1 MCNFHGYDNARSR
14 RNERRRVKQAA
25 YNRNKA
31 LNLALKIALN
41 PTKQSNQ
48 KITSNPKRSPLSFK
62 RNVMSRVKKALLFSR
77 TKIYD
82 TFDNCCLPQ
91 VALYSVRNPY
101 RRHLFE
107 SGEITAKV

>member
-14 RNERRRVKQAA
+14 RNERRRVKLAA
-25 YNRNKA
+25 YNRKKA
-31 LNLALKIALN
+31 LNMALKAALN

-48 KITSNPKRSPLSFK
+48 QITNPKRSPLSLK

-91 VALYSVRNPY
+91 VALYSVRNQY

-107 SGEITAKV
+107 SRKITAKV